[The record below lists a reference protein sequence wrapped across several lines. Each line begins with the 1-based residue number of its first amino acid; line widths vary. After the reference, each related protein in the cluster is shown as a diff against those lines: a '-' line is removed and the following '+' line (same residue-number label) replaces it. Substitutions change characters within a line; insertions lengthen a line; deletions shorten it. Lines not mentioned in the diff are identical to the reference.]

1 MALPMKPMERLHRR
15 RLRHALEKDQA
26 LRGEDS
32 HLWIRPDLGNVRDVD
47 PMEIARQKV
56 LHLEDV
62 VDREA
67 GVVLA
72 DAAVREAVD
81 RERQCPRCP
90 LNCFVMTKLPAS

>member
-1 MALPMKPMERLHRR
+1 MALPMKPMERHLLLL
-15 RLRHALEKDQA
+15 RLHALEKDQA

-47 PMEIARQKV
+47 PMEIARRKD

-62 VDREA
+62 AA

>member
-1 MALPMKPMERLHRR
+1 MKPMERHHHL
-15 RLRHALEKDQA
+15 RLHALEKGQA

-56 LHLEDV
+56 LHPEDV
-62 VDREA
+62 AA

-72 DAAVREAVD
+72 DAVVREAVD

-90 LNCFVMTKLPAS
+90 LNCFVMTKLPAN